1 MGMFGHKFAIVVAM
15 AVAAAGFLAARSAC
29 AQVAQGKAPQE
40 GAPYEIIAKGLLG
53 SRLFPVQFRS
63 ADLRLEVRNLIVG
76 RGEARAV
83 PTPDRAIM
91 ELRGGGVVTTID
103 GERRERRPGDFWR
116 VEKGSALTLEN
127 RADVAVIRA
136 IYILEGAR

>member
-1 MGMFGHKFAIVVAM
+1 MPMFGHKSAVV
-15 AVAAAGFLAARSAC
+15 AVAALAAVSLLATRSVC
-29 AQVAQGKAPQE
+29 AQVAQGKTPQE

-63 ADLRLEVRNLIVG
+63 ADLRLEIRNLIMG

-103 GERRERRPGDFWR
+103 GEGRERRPGDFWR
-116 VEKGSALTLEN
+116 VEKGSTLTLEN